1 MRTVSMANP
10 LRGERVLDIACGT
23 GNAAILA
30 ARFGASATGV
40 DQAPRLIEVARQR
53 ARHEGLQVSFTV
65 GDAQQLDFAD
75 TSFDLVLSIFGLVF
89 AADREKAFAEMV
101 RVLKP
106 GGRAFF
112 TLWLP
117 GGPIDEM
124 VSMLVRAVSAATGS
138 SRQAPEFEWH
148 DASAVQAL
156 ADRHGV
162 SAGFHEAEIQ
172 FVAPSP
178 EEYFANQADHPMS
191 VAMRPALEA
200 TGTLDDVSAKAL
212 EILRSGNEDPGG
224 FRVTS
229 RYRIVELRGRLAL
242 RWAMGGWT

>member
-30 ARFGASATGV
+30 ARFGASVTGV

-53 ARHEGLQVSFTV
+53 AGDEGLQVSFTV

-75 TSFDLVLSIFGLVF
+75 ASFDVVLSIFGLVF
-89 AADREKAFAEMV
+89 AAGREKAFAEMV

-106 GGRAFF
+106 EGRAFF
-112 TLWLP
+112 TVWLP

-124 VSMLVRAVSAATGS
+124 VGKLIRAVSAATGS
-138 SRQAPEFEWH
+138 SREPPEFEWH

-178 EEYFANQADHPMS
+178 EEYFANQEHHPMR
-191 VAMRPALEA
+191 VAVRQSLEA
-200 TGTLDDVSAKAL
+200 AGTLDDVNAEGL

-224 FRVTS
+224 FRVSS
-229 RYRIVELRGRLAL
+229 RYRIVEIRR
-242 RWAMGGWT
+242 